1 MVSRRRACGG
11 RQPPTESA
19 PYSHNPASRYELAN
33 FTRVY
38 GLNGS
43 DGLLSYPLYEGRGNH
58 DGGNSTDTMPHP
70 VASLIVARNQARLAQ
85 PSTFSLTNV
94 SATGLHYSWRWPLSQ
109 ALPASC
115 AAHFFMLNEYSGHL
129 CDGCSPAPSCF
140 YGAPCYTGWTFPE
153 DSLGFL
159 EATLANV
166 VGASGD
172 PIFVIQHY
180 CFDGYSNAWWSGAQR
195 AELYATLL
203 KYNTVGVICG
213 HTHSAAIYQWNGT
226 DTGERVP
233 GGITVFVSSAK
244 TAPRKTKPNT

>member
-1 MVSRRRACGG
+1 MCKPRAAWSFPATLLTMVSRRRACGG

-129 CDGCSPAPSCF
+129 CDG
-140 YGAPCYTGWTFPE
+140 
-153 DSLGFL
+153 
-159 EATLANV
+159 
-166 VGASGD
+166 
-172 PIFVIQHY
+172 
-180 CFDGYSNAWWSGAQR
+180 
-195 AELYATLL
+195 
-203 KYNTVGVICG
+203 
-213 HTHSAAIYQWNGT
+213 
-226 DTGERVP
+226 
-233 GGITVFVSSAK
+233 
-244 TAPRKTKPNT
+244 